1 MALVFYARVSSKGQN
16 LDRQLA
22 RAKEV
27 EADKVFT
34 DKFSGKNTDRPGL
47 KGQNLARQLARAKE
61 VEADKVFTD
70 KFSGKTTDRP
80 GLHELLDYV
89 REGDTVEVV
98 SLDRLSRNYKDIQ
111 HLVQELKNKGVSLI
125 VDDLPQTHT
134 GNNLVDQ
141 FMLDMMINL
150 MGFVA
155 QNERE
160 KIRERQRQ
168 GIEQAKKRGAY
179 KGRPTKFSEDSNDRE
194 GRLVFEGIKK
204 DYQTGN
210 YKSKAGLA
218 RKYGLSRQQLYR
230 IIKLVDDLP
239 QTHTGNNLVD
249 QFMLDMMINLM
260 GFVAQNEREK
270 IRERQRQGIEQAKKR
285 GAYKGRPTKFS
296 EDSNDREGRLVFEG
310 IKKDYQTGN
319 YKSKAGLARKYG
331 LSRQQLY
338 RIIKRIEQA
347 D

>member
-16 LDRQLA
+16 LARQLA

-47 KGQNLARQLARAKE
+47 KALMK
-61 VEADKVFTD
+61 
-70 KFSGKTTDRP
+70 
-80 GLHELLDYV
+80 YV
-89 REGDTVEVV
+89 REDDTVEVV
-98 SLDRLSRNYKDIQ
+98 SLDRLSRNYQDIQ
-111 HLVQELKNKGVSLI
+111 HLVQQLKNKGVKLI

-134 GNNLVDQ
+134 GNDLVDQ

-204 DYQTGN
+204 DYQAGN
-210 YKSKAGLA
+210 YQSKAGLA

-230 IIKLVDDLP
+230 IL
-239 QTHTGNNLVD
+239 
-249 QFMLDMMINLM
+249 
-260 GFVAQNEREK
+260 
-270 IRERQRQGIEQAKKR
+270 
-285 GAYKGRPTKFS
+285 
-296 EDSNDREGRLVFEG
+296 
-310 IKKDYQTGN
+310 
-319 YKSKAGLARKYG
+319 
-331 LSRQQLY
+331 
-338 RIIKRIEQA
+338 KRIDQA

>member
-1 MALVFYARVSSKGQN
+1 MALVFYARVSSKSQN

-34 DKFSGKNTDRPGL
+34 DKFSGKNT
-47 KGQNLARQLARAKE
+47 N
-61 VEADKVFTD
+61 
-70 KFSGKTTDRP
+70 RP
-80 GLHELLDYV
+80 GLHELFSYV

-98 SLDRLSRNYKDIQ
+98 SLDRLSRNYQDIQ
-111 HLVQELKNKGVSLI
+111 HLVQELKSKGVSLI

-160 KIRERQRQ
+160 KIKERQRQ
-168 GIEQAKKRGAY
+168 GIEQAKKRGVY
-179 KGRPTKFSEDSNDRE
+179 KGRPTKFSEDSSDRE
-194 GRLVFEGIKK
+194 GRLVFESIKK
-204 DYQTGN
+204 DYQAGN

-230 IIKLVDDLP
+230 II
-239 QTHTGNNLVD
+239 N
-249 QFMLDMMINLM
+249 
-260 GFVAQNEREK
+260 R
-270 IRERQRQGIEQAKKR
+270 IRESESEQN
-285 GAYKGRPTKFS
+285 G
-296 EDSNDREGRLVFEG
+296 
-310 IKKDYQTGN
+310 
-319 YKSKAGLARKYG
+319 
-331 LSRQQLY
+331 
-338 RIIKRIEQA
+338 
-347 D
+347 

>member
-1 MALVFYARVSSKGQN
+1 MSLVFYARVSSKGQN

-27 EADKVFT
+27 NADKVFT
-34 DKFSGKNTDRPGL
+34 DKL
-47 KGQNLARQLARAKE
+47 
-61 VEADKVFTD
+61 
-70 KFSGKTTDRP
+70 SGKTTDRP
-80 GLHELLDYV
+80 GLKALMKYV
-89 REGDTVEVV
+89 REDDTVEVV
-98 SLDRLSRNYKDIQ
+98 SLDRLSRNYQDIQ
-111 HLVQELKNKGVSLI
+111 HLVQELKDKGVKLV

-134 GNNLVDQ
+134 GNALVDQ

-204 DYQTGN
+204 DYQAGN
-210 YKSKAGLA
+210 Y
-218 RKYGLSRQQLYR
+218 Q
-230 IIKLVDDLP
+230 
-239 QTHTGNNLVD
+239 
-249 QFMLDMMINLM
+249 
-260 GFVAQNEREK
+260 
-270 IRERQRQGIEQAKKR
+270 
-285 GAYKGRPTKFS
+285 
-296 EDSNDREGRLVFEG
+296 
-310 IKKDYQTGN
+310 
-319 YKSKAGLARKYG
+319 SKAGLARKYG

-338 RIIKRIEQA
+338 RIIKRIDQNN
-347 D
+347 

>member
-1 MALVFYARVSSKGQN
+1 MSLVFYARVSS
-16 LDRQLA
+16 
-22 RAKEV
+22 
-27 EADKVFT
+27 
-34 DKFSGKNTDRPGL
+34 

-230 IIKLVDDLP
+230 IIKRID
-239 QTHTGNNLVD
+239 QNN
-249 QFMLDMMINLM
+249 
-260 GFVAQNEREK
+260 
-270 IRERQRQGIEQAKKR
+270 
-285 GAYKGRPTKFS
+285 
-296 EDSNDREGRLVFEG
+296 
-310 IKKDYQTGN
+310 
-319 YKSKAGLARKYG
+319 
-331 LSRQQLY
+331 
-338 RIIKRIEQA
+338 
-347 D
+347 

>member
-1 MALVFYARVSSKGQN
+1 MIMSLVFYARVSSKGQN

-27 EADKVFT
+27 NADKVFT
-34 DKFSGKNTDRPGL
+34 DKL
-47 KGQNLARQLARAKE
+47 
-61 VEADKVFTD
+61 
-70 KFSGKTTDRP
+70 SGKTTDRP
-80 GLHELLDYV
+80 GLKALMKYV
-89 REGDTVEVV
+89 REDDTVEVV
-98 SLDRLSRNYKDIQ
+98 SLDRLSRNYQDIQ

-179 KGRPTKFSEDSNDRE
+179 KGRPVKFSEDSSDRE
-194 GRLVFEGIKK
+194 GRLVFESIKK
-204 DYQTGN
+204 DYQSG
-210 YKSKAGLA
+210 S
-218 RKYGLSRQQLYR
+218 
-230 IIKLVDDLP
+230 
-239 QTHTGNNLVD
+239 
-249 QFMLDMMINLM
+249 
-260 GFVAQNEREK
+260 
-270 IRERQRQGIEQAKKR
+270 
-285 GAYKGRPTKFS
+285 
-296 EDSNDREGRLVFEG
+296 
-310 IKKDYQTGN
+310 

-338 RIIKRIEQA
+338 RIIKRIDQNN
-347 D
+347 